1 MTIYI
6 IDPRNGRLCTIE
18 EWRKEP
24 DPTIAEL
31 VCITGG
37 IAGPIAIYK
46 FIIRDG
52 NFGPKRFTWYE
63 AQEAARKFRIYTKT
77 PNIDIAPFQLPTRHD
92 CIDIYDARFCGLDE
106 ALTLIGGDSLAPER
120 FWLGEEDPD
129 PEAFSRTAYIFYG
142 FDGKM
147 ELYPKDFKH
156 RVRPVV
162 GIDLDMPF

>member
-6 IDPRNGRLCTIE
+6 IDPRNGHLCTIE

-37 IAGPIAIYK
+37 IAGPIAIHKY
-46 FIIRDG
+46 IISDG
-52 NFGPKRFTWYE
+52 YLGPKRFTWSE
-63 AQEAARKFRIYTKT
+63 ARRVVRLCRIYSRVQ
-77 PNIDIAPFQLPTRHD
+77 NDYVAPFRLPTRRD

-106 ALTLIGGDSLAPER
+106 ALELIGGDPFSYESI
-120 FWLGEEDPD
+120 WTGDEDPD
-129 PEAFSRTAYIFYG
+129 PEAFPRKAYIFYV

-147 ELYPKDFKH
+147 ELYPKDYKR